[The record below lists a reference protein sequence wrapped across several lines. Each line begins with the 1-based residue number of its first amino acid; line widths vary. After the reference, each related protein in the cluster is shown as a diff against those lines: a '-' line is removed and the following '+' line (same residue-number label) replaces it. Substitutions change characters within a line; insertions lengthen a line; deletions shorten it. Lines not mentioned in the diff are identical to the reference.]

1 MLAPMNGLRQQVSEA
16 INVWEPITSCFA
28 HNVGWFSAL
37 LQRFHAAQKKF
48 PHGDDRFVAHTEMF
62 PTAVEDRPH
71 ALGRA
76 GIMVE
81 KVLDAREVHRL
92 LHLSILQIVVAGVTN
107 TEIIRT
113 DLFAPM
119 NFVFLYR
126 TATVKTD
133 VVAPGV
139 SVVDGDVGVDLEV
152 IQLVRGSAGGATTV
166 NGRYKGGL
174 ANIVRFI
181 GAMSRGDRADAEVR
195 F

>member
-62 PTAVEDRPH
+62 PTAVEDRSH
-71 ALGRA
+71 AFGRA

-92 LHLSILQIVVAGVTN
+92 LHLSIMQIVVAGVTN
-107 TEIIRT
+107 IEIIRN
-113 DLFAPM
+113 DLFSLM
-119 NFVFLYR
+119 YFVYMYIN
-126 TATVKTD
+126 TSVKTD
-133 VVAPGV
+133 MF
-139 SVVDGDVGVDLEV
+139 SH
-152 IQLVRGSAGGATTV
+152 
-166 NGRYKGGL
+166 
-174 ANIVRFI
+174 
-181 GAMSRGDRADAEVR
+181 
-195 F
+195 